1 MPDPDYRLLSAGN
14 IETLL
19 SKYADPGGKVRVDLG
34 CGFYKPAG
42 FIGID
47 NFAGS
52 AAQIPDGGNLPDIV
66 MDLNRCRTPLPDGC
80 CVEVRASHFLEHSDL
95 DRTFEEVHRLLDP
108 EGVFLFVVPYANSA
122 EGMYPGHSIFL
133 TEKFFHNNLKFQR
146 LFRILTE
153 EYKPSEDYAALPEA
167 VRRQLPPFDL
177 ARKFLFNVCSE
188 MTITAAPVK

>member
-80 CVEVRASHFLEHSDL
+80 CVEVRASHFL
-95 DRTFEEVHRLLDP
+95 
-108 EGVFLFVVPYANSA
+108 VPYANSA